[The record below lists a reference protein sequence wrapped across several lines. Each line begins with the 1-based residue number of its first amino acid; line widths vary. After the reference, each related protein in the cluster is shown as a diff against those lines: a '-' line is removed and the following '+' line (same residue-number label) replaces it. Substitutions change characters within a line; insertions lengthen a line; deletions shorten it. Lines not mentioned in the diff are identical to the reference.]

1 MYVYVC
7 MCVCLYSHYNYI
19 YYLMYIIYIV
29 KTDKLLLLLF
39 YEKSDFFKMFIN
51 FVVVNHVPIIATKI
65 DIIIIV
71 S

>member
-1 MYVYVC
+1 MYVC

-29 KTDKLLLLLF
+29 KTDKLLLLLLF